1 MAVVKE
7 FRSDLSGELIA
18 RDDVIVVRVGT
29 TADRPDACDRLDISP
44 ADQHHTIGQL
54 LTVWQRIRSL
64 NENGEVP
71 SGDAA

>member
-18 RDDVIVVRVGT
+18 KDDVIVVRIGT
-29 TADRPDACDRLDISP
+29 TADRPDACDRIDISP
-44 ADQHHTIGQL
+44 DDRDYTIGHL
-54 LTVWQRIRSL
+54 IDNWRELRHL